1 MVTSP
6 HTKIKTRLREMM
18 LIGLQTGAAE
28 EEAIER
34 RDHRPEEE
42 ALQEAEVI
50 VEASVE
56 LIAEVIEEPIV
67 EVIEELIV
75 EVIAELIVEVTV
87 KVKLEAEEAIS
98 MNHVRLEVEEVDSKV
113 VVEVIEEVDKPI
125 KEPRDLLM
133 RAHGNGNT
141 KMRNAQFMSRLL
153 YPLIL
158 RFLSF
163 PKKS

>member
-1 MVTSP
+1 
-6 HTKIKTRLREMM
+6 M

-34 RDHRPEEE
+34 RDHRPEGEVLQEE
-42 ALQEAEVI
+42 AIAELTAEVI
-50 VEASVE
+50 V
-56 LIAEVIEEPIV
+56 EPIV

-75 EVIAELIVEVTV
+75 EVIAELIVEVIV
-87 KVKLEAEEAIS
+87 KVKTEAEEAIS
-98 MNHVRLEVEEVDSKV
+98 MNNVRLEVEEADSKV

-141 KMRNAQFMSRLL
+141 KTRNAQSMSRLMFQS
-153 YPLIL
+153 IL
-158 RFLSF
+158 RFLNF